1 MTAKTIKF
9 SLCISP
15 VTLSS
20 LSPRYWICYRSYAAN
35 SRFRMACNRFCIS
48 EWYSFDL
55 PSYARLKRPSC
66 GSYCFSYVIRV
77 VPPNLSVCSRANKKR
92 RTLPDNDTYQKQ
104 HSLECVCWSI
114 WYVLSGFVRRL
125 VASQHLT
132 GCRSPLARLETIP
145 GVTAPKITIMLCAG
159 DFSQNAG
166 CIIHQLE
173 WVVKRLVK
181 NISYKKWN

>member
-1 MTAKTIKF
+1 MTAETIKL

-35 SRFRMACNRFCIS
+35 SRVRMGCNRFCRAW
-48 EWYSFDL
+48 WYSL
-55 PSYARLKRPSC
+55 TSWVVCVLNARL
-66 GSYCFSYVIRV
+66 
-77 VPPNLSVCSRANKKR
+77 VPVTVLVMSFLLFLPLSVYNRTNKKR

-125 VASQHLT
+125 VASQNLT

-173 WVVKRLVK
+173 WVVKRFVK